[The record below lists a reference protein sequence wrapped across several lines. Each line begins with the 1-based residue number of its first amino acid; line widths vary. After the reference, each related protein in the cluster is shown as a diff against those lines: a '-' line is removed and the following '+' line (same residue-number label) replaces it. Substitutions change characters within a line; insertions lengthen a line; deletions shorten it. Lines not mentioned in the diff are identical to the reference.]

1 MVSKFDSSKLYTC
14 KNCGKSFQTNKSLKD
29 HETTHI
35 EVPSP
40 CDICNKV
47 YKSS

>member
-14 KNCGKSFQTNKSLKD
+14 ENRGKSFQTNKSLKD

-35 EVPSP
+35 ELKNVQKN
-40 CDICNKV
+40 C
-47 YKSS
+47 